1 MPSFKHAEINGRSV
15 LIPNDPP
22 AAPENPP
29 LTALN
34 KSYRD
39 ADTERHD
46 EIASTIKAASGAM
59 KDVML
64 NRAGRR
70 VQKNLRPNARG

>member
-22 AAPENPP
+22 AARENPS
-29 LTALN
+29 LAVLN
-34 KSYRD
+34 QNYREAD
-39 ADTERHD
+39 AERQD

-70 VQKNLRPNARG
+70 IQKNLRPQVRA

>member
-1 MPSFKHAEINGRSV
+1 MASFKHAQINGRSV
-15 LIPNDPP
+15 LIPDDPP

-29 LTALN
+29 LALLN
-34 KSYRD
+34 QNYREAD
-39 ADTERHD
+39 AERND
-46 EIASTIKAASGAM
+46 DIASTIKAASGAM

-70 VQKNLRPNARG
+70 VQKNLRPQARA